1 MNDRQR
7 AMLSAAI
14 DDLLTLQNQRAQQRG
29 AEDRAIDSLIRL
41 LEEAKDETDD
51 V

>member
-1 MNDRQR
+1 MNDQQR
-7 AMLSAAI
+7 ARLSAAI

-41 LEEAKDETDD
+41 LEESKDDD
-51 V
+51 DTA